1 MKATDTDILEL
12 EEFSASSFMG
22 INSASPVI
30 IDFTKR
36 KKNQNVIELE
46 SDQETGKTSTICGI
60 LYAMGAAFN
69 VDKKKLMNRQDGAI
83 DVNLK
88 FTYNGEQYNV
98 IANSSRTELKKL
110 NENGKWKSEDS
121 PVAMLRKIFGPV
133 SLSPFN
139 VKLMKGKDQIAF
151 FQEMFGSG
159 EEATKKMRKVES
171 DLESQFNTRTNVNRE
186 VKALTSALDI
196 EPMYKNYEKTQ
207 ERFAKA
213 PNATNE
219 KKKYEDLA
227 TKKNAYD
234 QYANTLEIAKSS
246 LKDKN
251 KEIAEL
257 EAKLAAA
264 KKDRDHLNE
273 SVTKGE
279 KWMKDNEGITKEF
292 EAASKEWV
300 SLSQTLADYEKW
312 KGILAKEKQM
322 IEKQDVSIDL
332 TGKIDELREQLLK
345 LTKQCLP
352 KVPGLT
358 IKVAAGLD
366 KEDKPEGVFY
376 NDQPLH
382 ELSQSQYEGMWA
394 KIFAESGCSFLFF
407 ENLNNFGSMTQG
419 ILNGL
424 AKEGATIFG
433 TRTNPKIKE
442 IGVAFKTK
450 IE

>member
-12 EEFSASSFMG
+12 EDFSASSFMG
-22 INSASPVI
+22 INSQSPVV
-30 IDFTKR
+30 IDFSQR
-36 KKNQNVIELE
+36 KKNQNVVEFE
-46 SDQETGKTSTICGI
+46 SDQGTGKTSTLCGI
-60 LYAMGAAFN
+60 LYAMGAAFS
-69 VDKKKLMNRQDGAI
+69 VDKKKLMNSDDGAI

-88 FTYNGEQYNV
+88 FSYNGEQYHV

-110 NENGKWKSEDS
+110 NDNGKWKSEDS

-139 VKLMKGKDQIAF
+139 AKLMKGKDQILF
-151 FQEMFGSG
+151 MLDMFCNDD
-159 EEATKKMRKVES
+159 TNKKIKKVEA
-171 DLESQFNTRTNVNRE
+171 DLEIQFNTRTNVNRE
-186 VKALTSALDI
+186 SKALQSALEI
-196 EPMYKNYEKTQ
+196 EPLYQQYEKTQ
-207 ERFAKA
+207 GRFAKPPSA
-213 PNATNE
+213 ANE
-219 KKKYEDLA
+219 KKKYEDLSVKFNGYSKYLNTIDIA
-227 TKKNAYD
+227 VADLADKEKNIAD
-234 QYANTLEIAKSS
+234 LERR
-246 LKDKN
+246 LK
-251 KEIAEL
+251 
-257 EAKLAAA
+257 EAKAQKEKLE
-264 KKDRDHLNE
+264 E
-273 SVTKGE
+273 SVATGK
-279 KWMKDNEGITKEF
+279 KWLKDNEGVVKEF
-292 EAASKEWV
+292 DAANKEWV

-312 KGILAKEKQM
+312 KGILLKEKHM

-332 TGKIDELREQLLK
+332 TAKIDELREQLLK

-382 ELSQSQYEGMWA
+382 ELSQSEYEGLWA
-394 KIFAESGCSFLFF
+394 KIFAESGCNFLFF
-407 ENLNNFGSMTQG
+407 ENLNNFGSMTLG

-450 IE
+450 ID